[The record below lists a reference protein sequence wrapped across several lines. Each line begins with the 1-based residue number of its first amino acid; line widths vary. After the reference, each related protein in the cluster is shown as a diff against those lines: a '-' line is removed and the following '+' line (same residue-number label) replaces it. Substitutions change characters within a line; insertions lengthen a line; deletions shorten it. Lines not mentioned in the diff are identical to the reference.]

1 MTVPTSPPA
10 EPATAPRPAPVD
22 PRRPGGRGDRGGRVP
37 RHRRGGVYAL
47 TSANLVGQMD
57 ERIDARRRLDPPRP
71 AAGASPA
78 AIDPEKETAFGPVLY
93 VWTIHP
99 DGATFSNYADSPRL
113 PVDPRSIT
121 SPQTLNVAGTNLR
134 VTGEQVGA
142 RYVVAGE
149 SMEAI
154 EETQSTLTVA
164 MLAIAP
170 FLIAAVFFGAVL
182 IGRRVAAP
190 DRGRTPAPARVHRRR
205 LARAAHAALRDR
217 GAHEPGAR
225 GRSIARVVP
234 ASVREDRARG
244 PADAPPAR
252 RPALARAVRC
262 LARRSERR
270 AGRRRDASPRRPSTV
285 SARSPRPGASG
296 SPSSRRPARH
306 VVSVPPEWL
315 DRLLGVLLDNACRYS
330 PEGGTVTVRVEPD
343 GSRVRLAV
351 DDSGPGIAPEERDR
365 IFDRFHR
372 ATEKPGGAGL
382 GLAIGDA
389 IVRATNGRWRIGTSP
404 AGGASMSV
412 NWPRALTSQPE
423 PGVPAPRTSVA
434 GTE

>member
-1 MTVPTSPPA
+1 MNPRQ
-10 EPATAPRPAPVD
+10 PATQHLLQRQSLLVALAAAAIVA
-22 PRRPGGRGDRGGRVP
+22 VAYLAIAV
-37 RHRRGGVYAL
+37 GVYAI

-57 ERIDARRRLDPPRP
+57 ERILSGVGSIRHDPRP
-71 AAGASPA
+71 APPGGY
-78 AIDPEKETAFGPVLY
+78 DPERKKAFGPVLY

-121 SPQTLNVAGTNLR
+121 VPRTLYVAGTNLR
-134 VTGEQVGA
+134 VAGEQVGA

-154 EETQSTLTVA
+154 EETQSTLAVA

-170 FLIAAVFFGAVL
+170 FLLAAVFIGAVL

-190 DRGRTPAPARVHRRR
+190 VEEARRRQLEFTADASHELRTPLSVIEAHTSLALAADRSPEWYRRAFEKIEPEGR
-205 LARAAHAALRDR
+205 RMRHLLDDLLWLARFDASR
-217 GAHEPGAR
+217 GAPNAEPVDVATLATQAVDRFGPVAEARHLTLAVEAGA
-225 GRSIARVVP
+225 
-234 ASVREDRARG
+234 
-244 PADAPPAR
+244 
-252 RPALARAVRC
+252 
-262 LARRSERR
+262 
-270 AGRRRDASPRRPSTV
+270 
-285 SARSPRPGASG
+285 GA
-296 SPSSRRPARH
+296 H

-315 DRLLGVLLDNACRYS
+315 DRLLGVLLDNAVRYS
-330 PEGGTVTVRVEPD
+330 PEGGSVTVRVEPD
-343 GSRVRLAV
+343 GARVRLAV
-351 DDSGPGIAPEERDR
+351 NDSGPGIAPEERER

-382 GLAIGDA
+382 GLAIADA

-412 NWPRALTSQPE
+412 TWPRAFSPQPE
-423 PGVPAPRTSVA
+423 PGASAARTSVA
-434 GTE
+434 SSD